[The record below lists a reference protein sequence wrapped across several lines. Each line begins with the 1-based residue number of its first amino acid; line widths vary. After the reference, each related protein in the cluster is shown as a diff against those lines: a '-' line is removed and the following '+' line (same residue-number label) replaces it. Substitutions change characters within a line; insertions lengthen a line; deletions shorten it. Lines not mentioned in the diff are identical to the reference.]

1 MRKIKV
7 GLAALLKAEINLIMR
22 EFKPITDD
30 WEDWED
36 WEDWQD
42 WQDWQVFEAAYEEA
56 LHRLRFH
63 VVKTLKRD
71 EKKMDGFGKVSPR
84 MQKARA

>member
-1 MRKIKV
+1 MRKVKV

-22 EFKPITDD
+22 EFKPIAYD

-36 WEDWQD
+36 WEDWQA
-42 WQDWQVFEAAYEEA
+42 FEAAYEKA
-56 LHRLRFH
+56 LHRLRLL

-84 MQKARA
+84 MQKARAQ